1 MLHFKAYSAVADF
14 DSDRCGQLTELFI
27 QFLIFSE
34 MLKKESGKGNSGG
47 KTISRRSFLRTTTAA
62 SAAFTIIPSVAM
74 GKKLGYQAPSDTL
87 NVALVGAGSQGSGDI
102 GSICAAEVA
111 QAAQGPMGMASRA
124 GTEKLVAVCDVD
136 WGYGPVAGTFA
147 KYPSAAKYKDWR
159 VMFDEMGKSIDAVV
173 IATADHNHA
182 NPAATAMTL
191 GKHVYVEKPLTH
203 TIYESR
209 LLTKLAK
216 KYGVATQMGNQG
228 SSGAGVR
235 QACAWAWAGEIGEV
249 RKVDVWSSRPIW
261 PQGLD
266 TPTEVMK
273 VPKTLDWNLWIGHM
287 PFRPYNSAYT
297 PWNFRGWWDF
307 GTGAF
312 GDMACHNMHPV
323 FKVLQL
329 GYPIKAQGQS
339 TTLKKDGCPHAQ
351 IVKMTFPARP
361 NLPYMAM
368 PEVEVTWY
376 DGGFRAMA
384 PDVLPEGKTWQGEGC
399 ALYGTRDTL
408 ILGSHGANAYLLSG
422 RTPKSPEVLRVV
434 PDNNH
439 YLDWVAACKDP
450 DLRTKIASHFGEAG
464 PFNEMV
470 LMGVLA
476 VRLQK
481 MNRILDWDG
490 ENMMFTNITDT
501 DRVSIFSQ
509 TMDMGRMMAQASAQA
524 RTAGGAAPAA
534 GRGGAPAGGPGGPG
548 GQRPADPSMVNAKEF
563 VTSLI
568 RHEYLNGF
576 RLPDMPA

>member
-1 MLHFKAYSAVADF
+1 MK
-14 DSDRCGQLTELFI
+14 
-27 QFLIFSE
+27 
-34 MLKKESGKGNSGG
+34 KGNLDHNGSTN
-47 KTISRRSFLRTTTAA
+47 KSFTRRSFLKTTTAA
-62 SAAFTIIPSVAM
+62 AAGITIIPSVAM

-87 NVALVGAGSQGSGDI
+87 NVALIGAGSQGSGDI
-102 GSICAAEVA
+102 TSVCKPEVT
-111 QAAQGPMGMASRA
+111 QAGPGMMGMAARP

-136 WGYGPVAGTFA
+136 WGYAPVLNTFD
-147 KYPSAAKYKDWR
+147 KYPSAKRYKDWR
-159 VMFDEMGKSIDAVV
+159 VMFDEMGKSIDAVLV
-173 IATADHNHA
+173 ATADHNHA
-182 NPAATAMTL
+182 NPTATAITL
-191 GKHVYVEKPLTH
+191 GKHVYCEKPLTH

-228 SSGAGVR
+228 SSGDGVR

-249 RKVDVWSSRPIW
+249 KKVDVWSSRPIW

-266 TPTEVMK
+266 TPKDIQK
-273 VPKTLDWNLWIGHM
+273 VPKTLDWNLWIAHM
-287 PFRPYNSAYT
+287 PFRAYNSAYH

-329 GYPIKAQGQS
+329 GYPIKVQGQS
-339 TTLKKDGCPHAQ
+339 TTLKKDACPHAQ

-361 NLPYMAM
+361 NLPRMAM

-376 DGGFRAMA
+376 DGGFHAMI
-384 PDVLPEGKTWQGEGC
+384 PEILPEGKTWQGEGC
-399 ALYGTRDTL
+399 VLYGTKDTL
-408 ILGSHGANAYLLSG
+408 VLGSHGTGAYLLSG
-422 RTPKSPEVLRVV
+422 RTPKSPEVLRVI

-450 DLRTKIASHFGEAG
+450 DLRDKTASHFGEAG

-481 MNRILDWDG
+481 LNRILEWDG
-490 ENMMFTNITDT
+490 EKMEFTNINDNQK
-501 DRVSIFSQ
+501 VSTWSETRDI
-509 TMDMGRMMAQASAQA
+509 GRMMAAAAEAARAAGGASQQ
-524 RTAGGAAPAA
+524 RGGAAPA
-534 GRGGAPAGGPGGPG
+534 GSPGGMG
-548 GQRPADPSMVNAKEF
+548 GVEDPSSKNVKEF
-563 VTSLI
+563 VSGLI
-568 RHEYLNGF
+568 KHEYLNGYK
-576 RLPDMPA
+576 LPDMPV

>member
-1 MLHFKAYSAVADF
+1 MDN
-14 DSDRCGQLTELFI
+14 EN
-27 QFLIFSE
+27 
-34 MLKKESGKGNSGG
+34 LKKSGSGK
-47 KTISRRSFLRTTTAA
+47 TFTRRNFLKTTTAA
-62 SAAFTIIPSVAM
+62 TAAFTIIPGVAM

-87 NVALVGAGSQGSGDI
+87 NVALIGAGSQGSGDI
-102 GSICAAEVA
+102 ASICKPEVA
-111 QAAQGPMGMASRA
+111 TASGGMFGMAA
-124 GTEKLVAVCDVD
+124 KPGTEKLVAVCDVD
-136 WGYGPVAGTFA
+136 WGYGPVMGTFA
-147 KYPSAAKYKDWR
+147 KFPSAKKYKDWR
-159 VMFDEMGKSIDAVV
+159 VLFDEMGKSIDAVV
-173 IATADHNHA
+173 VATADHNHA
-182 NPAATAMTL
+182 NPSATAMTM
-191 GKHVYVEKPLTH
+191 GKHVYCEKPLTH

-228 SSGAGVR
+228 SSGDGVR

-261 PQGLD
+261 PQGLE
-266 TPTEVMK
+266 TPKDIQK

-287 PFRPYNSAYT
+287 PFRPYNAAYH

-329 GYPIKAQGQS
+329 GYPVKVQGQS
-339 TTLKKDGCPHAQ
+339 TQLMKDACPHAQ

-361 NLPYMAM
+361 NLPFMAM

-376 DGGFRAMA
+376 DGGFRAMQ
-384 PDVLPEGKTWQGEGC
+384 PEILPEGKKWQGEGC
-399 ALYGTRDTL
+399 VLYGTKDTL
-408 ILGSHGANAYLLSG
+408 ILGSHGSGAYLLSG

-439 YLDWVAACKDP
+439 YLDWVAACKNP
-450 DLRTKIASHFGEAG
+450 DLRDKTASHFGEAG

-481 MNRILDWDG
+481 LNRILEWDG
-490 ENMMFTNITDT
+490 NNMQFTNISDT
-501 DRVSIFSQ
+501 EKVSTWSEMFDI
-509 TMDMGRMMAQASAQA
+509 GKMMAAAAEAAKS
-524 RTAGGAAPAA
+524 AGGAKNAPPARFP
-534 GRGGAPAGGPGGPG
+534 GMGGD
-548 GQRPADPSMVNAKEF
+548 DPSSRNVKEF
-563 VTSLI
+563 VGNLVK
-568 RHEYLNGF
+568 HEYLNGF
-576 RLPDMPA
+576 KLPDMPV

>member
-1 MLHFKAYSAVADF
+1 MN
-14 DSDRCGQLTELFI
+14 
-27 QFLIFSE
+27 
-34 MLKKESGKGNSGG
+34 KENMNQKQRGG
-47 KTISRRSFLRTTTAA
+47 KTYSRRSFLKTTTAA
-62 SAAFTIIPSVAM
+62 SAAFTIIPGVAM

-102 GSICAAEVA
+102 ASICKPEVA
-111 QAAQGPMGMASRA
+111 TASTGMFGMASKP
-124 GTEKLVAVCDVD
+124 GTEKLVAICDVD
-136 WGYGPVAGTFA
+136 WGYAPVVGTFE
-147 KYPSAAKYKDWR
+147 KYPSAKRYKDWR
-159 VMFDEMGKSIDAVV
+159 VMFDEMAKSIDAVV
-173 IATADHNHA
+173 VATSDHNHA

-228 SSGAGVR
+228 SSGSGVR

-249 RKVDVWSSRPIW
+249 RKVAVWSSRPIW

-273 VPKTLDWNLWIGHM
+273 VPKTLDWKLWIAHM
-287 PFRPYNSAYT
+287 PFRPYNSAYH

-323 FKVLQL
+323 FKVLKL
-329 GYPIKAQGQS
+329 GYPTKVQGRS
-339 TTLKKDGCPHAQ
+339 TTLKKDACPHAQ
-351 IVKMTFPARP
+351 IVKMTFPERP

-376 DGGFRAMA
+376 DGGFRPMI
-384 PDVLPEGKTWQGEGC
+384 PDKLPEGRTWQDEGC
-399 ALYGTRDTL
+399 ALYGSKDTL
-408 ILGSHGANAYLLSG
+408 ILGSHGTDPYLLSG
-422 RTPKSPEVLRVV
+422 RTPKSPEVLRVI
-434 PDNNH
+434 PDDNH

-450 DLRTKIASHFGEAG
+450 DLRDKTASHFGEAG

-481 MNRILDWDG
+481 LNKILEWDG
-490 ENMMFTNITDT
+490 INMEFTNISSSEN
-501 DRVSIFSQ
+501 VSTWSEMFDI
-509 TMDMGRMMAQASAQA
+509 GKMMAQAAA
-524 RTAGGAAPAA
+524 AAKAAGSGGKAAAPS
-534 GRGGAPAGGPGGPG
+534 GFGGFGGP
-548 GQRPADPSMVNAKEF
+548 DPSSKNAKEF
-563 VTSLI
+563 VASLI
-568 RHEYLNGF
+568 KHEYLNGF
-576 RLPDMPA
+576 KLPDMPV

>member
-1 MLHFKAYSAVADF
+1 MDNKNLN
-14 DSDRCGQLTELFI
+14 
-27 QFLIFSE
+27 
-34 MLKKESGKGNSGG
+34 KKGSGG
-47 KTISRRSFLRTTTAA
+47 KTYSRRNFLKTTTAA
-62 SAAFTIIPSVAM
+62 SAAFTIIPGVAM

-102 GSICAAEVA
+102 SSICKPEVE
-111 QAAQGPMGMASRA
+111 QAAQGMFGMAGTP
-124 GTEKLVAVCDVD
+124 GTEKLVAICDVD
-136 WGYGPVAGTFA
+136 WGYAPVLNTFD
-147 KYPSAAKYKDWR
+147 KYPSAKRYKDWR
-159 VMFDEMGKSIDAVV
+159 VMFDEMSKSIDAVV
-173 IATADHNHA
+173 VATADHNHA

-216 KYGVATQMGNQG
+216 KHGVATQMGNQG
-228 SSGAGVR
+228 SSGEGVR

-266 TPTEVMK
+266 TPTEEEK
-273 VPKTLDWNLWIGHM
+273 VPETLDWKLWIAHM
-287 PFRPYNSAYT
+287 PNRPYNSAYH

-323 FKVLQL
+323 FKALKL
-329 GYPIKAQGQS
+329 GYPTRVQGQS
-339 TTLKKDGCPHAQ
+339 TQLKKDACPHAQ

-361 NLPYMAM
+361 NLPHMAM

-376 DGGFRAMA
+376 DGGFHAMI
-384 PDVLPEGKTWQGEGC
+384 PEILPEGKTWQGEGC
-399 ALYGTRDTL
+399 ALYGTKDT
-408 ILGSHGANAYLLSG
+408 IVVGSHGSNPYLLSG
-422 RTPKSPEVLRVV
+422 RTPKSPEILRVI

-450 DLRTKIASHFGEAG
+450 DLRDKTASHFGEAG

-481 MNRILDWDG
+481 LNRILDWDG
-490 ENMMFTNITDT
+490 VNMEFTDISDDETVSTWSEMFDI
-501 DRVSIFSQ
+501 
-509 TMDMGRMMAQASAQA
+509 GRMMAQAAAAA
-524 RTAGGAAPAA
+524 REAGGARSEGGRAP
-534 GRGGAPAGGPGGPG
+534 GGFGGP
-548 GQRPADPSMVNAKEF
+548 RSDPSSKNAKEF
-563 VTSLI
+563 VTSLVK
-568 RHEYLNGF
+568 HEYLNGF
-576 RLPDMPA
+576 SLPDMPAQV

>member
-1 MLHFKAYSAVADF
+1 MNKDNFNQK
-14 DSDRCGQLTELFI
+14 GQR
-27 QFLIFSE
+27 
-34 MLKKESGKGNSGG
+34 G
-47 KTISRRSFLRTTTAA
+47 KTFSRRSFLKTTTAA
-62 SAAFTIIPSVAM
+62 SAAFTIIPGVAM

-102 GSICAAEVA
+102 GSICKPEVA
-111 QAAQGPMGMASRA
+111 SASPGMFGMASKP

-136 WGYGPVAGTFA
+136 WGYAPVTGTFE
-147 KYPSAAKYKDWR
+147 KYPSAKRYKDWR
-159 VMFDEMGKSIDAVV
+159 VLYDEMAKSIDAVV
-173 IATADHNHA
+173 VATADHNHA

-203 TIYESR
+203 SLYESR
-209 LLTKLAK
+209 LLTKLTK

-228 SSGAGVR
+228 SSGPGVR

-249 RKVDVWSSRPIW
+249 RKVAVWSARPIW

-266 TPTEVMK
+266 TPTEVLK
-273 VPKTLDWNLWIGHM
+273 VPKTLDWNLWIAHM
-287 PFRPYNSAYT
+287 PFRPYHSAYH

-323 FKVLQL
+323 FKVLKL
-329 GYPIKAQGQS
+329 GYPIKVQGQS
-339 TTLKKDGCPHAQ
+339 TTLKKDACPHAQ
-351 IVKMTFPARP
+351 VVKMTFPARP

-376 DGGFRAMA
+376 DGGFRPMI
-384 PDVLPEGKTWQGEGC
+384 PEKLPEGRTWDAEGC
-399 ALYGTRDTL
+399 ALYGTKDTL
-408 ILGSHGANAYLLSG
+408 ILGSHGSDPYLLSG
-422 RTPKSPEVLRVV
+422 RKPNSPEVLRPI

-450 DLRTKIASHFGEAG
+450 DLRDKTASHFGEAG

-481 MNRILDWDG
+481 LNRILEWDG
-490 ENMMFTNITDT
+490 DNMQFTNISDT
-501 DRVSIFSQ
+501 EKVSTWSEMFDI
-509 TMDMGRMMAQASAQA
+509 GKMMAQAAA
-524 RTAGGAAPAA
+524 AAKAAGSGGKGAAPA
-534 GRGGAPAGGPGGPG
+534 GGGFPGFGGP
-548 GQRPADPSMVNAKEF
+548 DPSAKNVKEF
-563 VTSLI
+563 VANLVK
-568 RHEYLNGF
+568 HEYQNGF
-576 RLPDMPA
+576 KLPDMPA